1 MRFILTL
8 FLFTVFIFGNQKI
21 TNPETGEELLLYKK
35 SWAVI
40 IGINKYENIRKLN
53 YAVQDADSIR
63 SMLISE
69 YLFPESNIKML
80 TDDQATK
87 EAIRES
93 IYDVIQKADEDDQI
107 LIFFAGHG
115 ETYSLPSG
123 GEMGYLIPVDGEPTK
138 EKMFLWGTLRAIK
151 N

>member
-1 MRFILTL
+1 MRFILPI
-8 FLFTVFIFGNQKI
+8 FLFAALIFGNQKI
-21 TNPETGEELLLYKK
+21 TNPKTGEELSLYNK

-40 IGINKYENIRKLN
+40 IGINKYEKTRKLN
-53 YAVQDADSIR
+53 YAVQDANSIR

-93 IYDVIQKADEDDQI
+93 INDVIEKAGEDCI
-107 LIFFAGHG
+107 PISANIYVIHI
-115 ETYSLPSG
+115 
-123 GEMGYLIPVDGEPTK
+123 IPVHTPPVASEPDDTH
-138 EKMFLWGTLRAIK
+138 
-151 N
+151 